1 MMNSEISSK
10 RNSSDYVSNYS
21 ESSNNQNDNLHF
33 EKIKVNSEE
42 ESSNNNKS
50 KIQPKISIS
59 NHISLQIKNNE
70 DEKSSEKNRVIMKSD
85 KQSESSNSNNSSSS
99 KRIKFVE
106 SINNN
111 FTRLY
116 NLRRRLSSNSNRNSS
131 INNSTSREI
140 NKNCL
145 VCEEELNDQEKKDND
160 LECHHICCDDCYFDY
175 LKEKVNTNQ
184 IERIRCQKKDC
195 ETILNNNF
203 IERKLFRDIEILEK
217 YKKLQKRRQL
227 ILDPNVQL
235 CPYPDCES
243 YAKKLNETNYVC
255 CIHNKHKFCFNCL
268 KEWHG
273 KKKCD
278 DSVDKSFNKWRD
290 SYKVKRCPKCK
301 FFIEKNEGCNHITC
315 TNCNYEFCWLCLG
328 KYSSNHFD
336 LGQCAGLQYAN
347 CGFCSNRLFNF
358 FYRFFMIILKCIAF
372 AIVLPFAITF
382 YIYYSFHHKCVHE
395 YDDCCSV
402 FFGICGTLSCLNFI
416 MCGLV
421 LSSFISV
428 LMILIWPFH
437 DWVFSLICN

>member
-1 MMNSEISSK
+1 
-10 RNSSDYVSNYS
+10 
-21 ESSNNQNDNLHF
+21 
-33 EKIKVNSEE
+33 
-42 ESSNNNKS
+42 
-50 KIQPKISIS
+50 
-59 NHISLQIKNNE
+59 
-70 DEKSSEKNRVIMKSD
+70 MKSD

-243 YAKKLNETNYVC
+243 YAKKLSETNYVC

-315 TNCNYEFCWLCLG
+315 TNCNYEFCWLCMNEAVP
-328 KYSSNHFD
+328 NHYD
-336 LGQCAGLQYAN
+336 YGPCAGRQ
-347 CGFCSNRLFNF
+347 FFDPDSFQNRLRETHPRL
-358 FYRFFMIILKCIAF
+358 YSIVSVFMII
-372 AIVLPFAITF
+372 
-382 YIYYSFHHKCVHE
+382 
-395 YDDCCSV
+395 
-402 FFGICGTLSCLNFI
+402 FGILNFI
-416 MCGLV
+416 V
-421 LSSFISV
+421 SFI
-428 LMILIWPFH
+428 ILPAIGL
-437 DWVFSLICN
+437 SLFCYFG